1 MVHKSHSH
9 GRKESQRTM
18 VSYQE
23 FKDRVLAG
31 SGMSEAEF
39 EASIN
44 DLEKEVAVSQLREIR
59 RQAGLTQV
67 QVAKKL
73 GVTAIRISQIENG
86 DLEKVNVST
95 LRNYLNQL
103 GAELSLV
110 AKVAGREFQLPL
122 GK

>member
-1 MVHKSHSH
+1 
-9 GRKESQRTM
+9 M

>member
-67 QVAKKL
+67 QVAK
-73 GVTAIRISQIENG
+73 N
-86 DLEKVNVST
+86 
-95 LRNYLNQL
+95 
-103 GAELSLV
+103 
-110 AKVAGREFQLPL
+110 
-122 GK
+122 

>member
-1 MVHKSHSH
+1 
-9 GRKESQRTM
+9 M

-23 FKDRVLAG
+23 FKDRVLAE

-39 EASIN
+39 EASIKT
-44 DLEKEVAVSQLREIR
+44 LEKEVAVSQLREIR
-59 RQAGLTQV
+59 KQAGMTQV

-73 GVTAIRISQIENG
+73 GVTAIRISQIETG

-110 AKVAGREFQLPL
+110 AKVAGREFHLPL
-122 GK
+122 SDK